1 MKTEWL
7 NRGVFVAFSFVV
19 AALAHM
25 PAPVAA
31 QESPVDYCSSCHSA
45 LDERLSAPVT
55 AFATDIHSERG
66 LTCVSCH
73 GGDATAAGLASMDPA
88 KGFVGKPGAERTPE
102 FCGRCHSDAQ
112 FMRQYNPSVRVDQVT
127 EYVTSVH
134 GRRLAELGDT
144 AVATCTSCHPA
155 HSIRPP
161 TDPLSSVNPLNVAE
175 TCGACHANAEYMA
188 EYPIPTDQLERYQRS
203 VHWEMMSVERDLS
216 APTCNDC
223 HGNHGAAPP
232 GISWVG
238 NVCGQCH
245 SVMADN
251 FSQSRH
257 AQTFAM
263 LGMPGC
269 ATCHQNHDIVRA
281 SDEMLGLGEGA
292 VCARC
297 HAEGDTGGEA
307 ATAMR
312 SFIDSLDAS
321 FEAADSILS
330 LAEQAGMEVSEAQFE
345 LGNANNAAVQARAS
359 MHAFS
364 VEAVTADVEDG
375 LEITSEAYQRGK
387 DALAELQ
394 FRRTGLA
401 ISVTIIVVLIVG
413 LVLRI
418 RQLEHK
424 RQTI

>member
-1 MKTEWL
+1 M
-7 NRGVFVAFSFVV
+7 RIVVVFMSIVP
-19 AALAHM
+19 ALASM
-25 PAPVAA
+25 PAPTKA
-31 QESPVDYCSSCHSA
+31 QESPVDYCSNCHSA

-55 AFATDIHSERG
+55 AFASDIHSQRG

-73 GGDATAAGLASMDPA
+73 GGDATVAGLDAMDPA
-88 KGFVGKPGAERTPE
+88 KGFVGNPRAQRTPE
-102 FCGRCHSDAQ
+102 FCGRCHSDAE
-112 FMRQYNPSVRVDQVT
+112 FMRQYNPSVRVDQVA
-127 EYVTSVH
+127 EYTTSVH

-144 AVATCTSCHPA
+144 AVAVCTSCHPA

-161 TDPLSSVNPLNVAE
+161 TDPLSSVSPLNVAE
-175 TCGACHANAEYMA
+175 TCGACHANADYMA
-188 EYPIPTDQLERYQRS
+188 EYPIPTDQLELYHRS
-203 VHWEMMSVERDLS
+203 VHWEMMSVEGDLS

-251 FSQSRH
+251 FSRSRH

-263 LGMPGC
+263 LGVPGC
-269 ATCHQNHDIVRA
+269 ATCHQNHDIERA

-297 HAEGDTGGEA
+297 HAEGDAGGQA
-307 ATAMR
+307 AVTMR
-312 SFIDSLDAS
+312 SLLDSLDSS
-321 FEAADSILS
+321 FETADSILS
-330 LAEQAGMEVSEAQFE
+330 LAEAAGMEVSEAQFA
-345 LGNANNAAVQARAS
+345 LGNANNDAVQARAS
-359 MHAFS
+359 MHAFNVDS
-364 VEAVTADVEDG
+364 VAAKVAEG
-375 LEITSEAYQRGK
+375 LEITSNANQAGI

-401 ISVTIIVVLIVG
+401 VSVTIIVVLIAG
-413 LVLRI
+413 LLLRI
-418 RQLEHK
+418 RQLQQK
-424 RQTI
+424 RQTT

>member
-1 MKTEWL
+1 
-7 NRGVFVAFSFVV
+7 
-19 AALAHM
+19 
-25 PAPVAA
+25 
-31 QESPVDYCSSCHSA
+31 
-45 LDERLSAPVT
+45 
-55 AFATDIHSERG
+55 
-66 LTCVSCH
+66 
-73 GGDATAAGLASMDPA
+73 
-88 KGFVGKPGAERTPE
+88 
-102 FCGRCHSDAQ
+102 
-112 FMRQYNPSVRVDQVT
+112 
-127 EYVTSVH
+127 
-134 GRRLAELGDT
+134 
-144 AVATCTSCHPA
+144 
-155 HSIRPP
+155 
-161 TDPLSSVNPLNVAE
+161 
-175 TCGACHANAEYMA
+175 
-188 EYPIPTDQLERYQRS
+188 
-203 VHWEMMSVERDLS
+203 
-216 APTCNDC
+216 
-223 HGNHGAAPP
+223 
-232 GISWVG
+232 
-238 NVCGQCH
+238 
-245 SVMADN
+245 MADN

-297 HAEGDTGGEA
+297 HAAGDTGGEA

-312 SFIDSLDAS
+312 SLIDSLGAS
-321 FEAADSILS
+321 FEAADSILG

-345 LGNANNAAVQARAS
+345 LGRANNAAVQARAS

-364 VEAVTADVEDG
+364 VEAVREDVEEG
-375 LEITSEAYQRGK
+375 LGITLEAHQRGQ